1 MANYNQVYDKVNK
14 INKLAW
20 GVNAPEVVDVTGLI
34 ATGDLVISSANNT
47 DIWTRSMMD
56 VMQDQVM
63 ANRKRTQKTY
73 SNIYKTS
80 FEYGAYLEKIVV
92 KVPDAK
98 PESAWTLQDGQ
109 ELKNP
114 TAAFPDVEVK
124 LFSSHNVYRFDITL
138 PVDQLKSAFMSP
150 EKFAAF
156 ISAIELEMENKID
169 ASNANLA
176 RTCVN
181 NFIAEKVHYEK
192 ENAGEGV
199 HAINLLAAYNDAT
212 NAGLTI
218 AKAMTDVDFIR
229 WATAQMNKYIK
240 RMGDDST
247 VFNINGLN
255 RQTDREH
262 LNFIVHSEFI
272 ANASTYL
279 QSDTFHNELVK
290 LGEAYQETNFWQAT
304 GKTYK
309 FEDTSKIQMI
319 TSDGN
324 DVTIP
329 CVLAVAFDVDAL
341 GVNWEYKKM
350 RNFYSAEYDV
360 NHQIHSIGQ
369 GFFNDYG
376 SENGLVFYMEEV

>member
-1 MANYNQVYDKVNK
+1 MNYKQIYGLVNT
-14 INKLAW
+14 INKQAW
-20 GVNAPEVVDVTGLI
+20 GVNAIEVVDATGLI

-47 DIWTRSMMD
+47 DIWTRAMMD
-56 VMQDQVM
+56 VMSDQFM
-63 ANRKRTQKTY
+63 GNRKRTQKTY

-98 PESAWTLQDGQ
+98 PESAWTLTDGQ

-114 TAAFPDVEVK
+114 TAAFPEVEVK
-124 LFSSHNVYRFDITL
+124 LFASHNVYRFDITL
-138 PVDQLKSAFMSP
+138 PVDQLKSAFMSA

-156 ISAIELEMENKID
+156 IAAVQLEMENKID
-169 ASNANLA
+169 ASNADLA
-176 RTCVN
+176 RLCVN
-181 NFIAEKVHYEK
+181 NFIAEKVNYAK

-199 HAINLLAAYNDAT
+199 HAINLLAVYNEAT

-218 AKAMTDVDFIR
+218 AKAMTDPDFIR
-229 WATAQMNKYIK
+229 WACATMNKYIK
-240 RMGDDST
+240 RLADDST
-247 VFNINGLN
+247 VFNINALN
-255 RQTDREH
+255 RQTTREN

-272 ANASTYL
+272 ANAATYL
-279 QSDTFHNELVK
+279 QSNTFHDELVK
-290 LGEAYQETNFWQAT
+290 LGEAYQETNFWQGT
-304 GKTYK
+304 GKTYD
-309 FEDTSKIQMI
+309 FADTAKINMT

-324 DVTIP
+324 SVEIP
-329 CVLAVAFDVDAL
+329 CVIGFAFDVDAL

>member
-1 MANYNQVYDKVNK
+1 MNYKQIYDFVNKVNTQ
-14 INKLAW
+14 AW
-20 GVNAPEVVDVTGLI
+20 GKEAITVLDATGLI

-56 VMQDQVM
+56 VMSDQFM
-63 ANRKRTQKTY
+63 GNRKRTQKTY

-156 ISAIELEMENKID
+156 ISAVQLEMENKIE

-176 RTCVN
+176 RVCVN
-181 NFIAEKVHYEK
+181 NFIAEKVNYAKAH
-192 ENAGEGV
+192 AGEGV
-199 HAINLLAAYNDAT
+199 HAINLLAEYNTAT
-212 NAGLTI
+212 SAGLTI
-218 AKAMTDVDFIR
+218 AKAMTDPAFIR

-240 RMGDDST
+240 RMADDST
-247 VFNINGLN
+247 VFNINKLN
-255 RQTDREH
+255 RQTDKEH

-290 LGEAYQETNFWQAT
+290 LGDAYQETNFWQAT
-304 GKTYK
+304 GKTYS
-309 FEDTSKIQMI
+309 FADTSRINMT

-324 DVTIP
+324 TVDIP
-329 CVLAVAFDVDAL
+329 CVLAVAFDTDAL